1 MQSSM
6 WKLLTAAGIIG
17 IGTLVVLEVQNRL
30 PAQSQINRNAQAV
43 ASGLPTE
50 SDVIPDATTD
60 LDRMLAGDPAIG
72 RFPIRTG

>member
-1 MQSSM
+1 M

-30 PAQSQINRNAQAV
+30 PAQSQINRTAQAV

-60 LDRMLAGDPAIG
+60 LDRMLAGDPASNDSQ
-72 RFPIRTG
+72 FALE